1 MSFIACHGQSHLVDV
16 VDAEVG
22 LGEVACADGRTR
34 ACHLFNHQALRGEQ
48 KVGYRV
54 HLLLSL
60 INSFPKTFSQT
71 LYYY

>member
-34 ACHLFNHQALRGEQ
+34 AGHLLNHQALRGEQ
-48 KVGYRV
+48 KAG
-54 HLLLSL
+54 
-60 INSFPKTFSQT
+60 
-71 LYYY
+71 

>member
-34 ACHLFNHQALRGEQ
+34 TCHLFNHQALRGEQ
-48 KVGYRV
+48 KVIGGWGTSIA
-54 HLLLSL
+54 L
-60 INSFPKTFSQT
+60 T
-71 LYYY
+71 LNK